1 MRIKE
6 LKKFTILG
14 LVVAE
19 VALVLVSWLLSA
31 IQTEGVQSLL
41 SSEGIRWL
49 FSSSVTM
56 LLHPSLVW
64 ILLLSMAVGCLWKSG
79 ILTIGFSGLFRPKSC
94 GYRERVA
101 LRLTLALLLFLLLI
115 LGALT
120 LLPHAILLS
129 STGRLFPSPFSQA
142 IVPVFTFLSIIL
154 SSVYGLASGRFAS
167 FSDVIDALEYGI
179 KIAAPVLILYI
190 FLSQF
195 LASLQFVF

>member
-6 LKKFTILG
+6 FKKIAILG

-19 VALVLVSWLLSA
+19 VSLVLISWVLSA

-49 FSSSVTM
+49 FSSSVSM
-56 LLHPSLVW
+56 LLHPALVW
-64 ILLLSMAVGCLWKSG
+64 ILLLSMAGGCLWKSG
-79 ILTIGFSGLFRPKSC
+79 ILTIGFSRPSRSKIS

-101 LRLTLALLLFLLLI
+101 LRLTLALLLLLLLI

-142 IVPVFTFLSIIL
+142 IVPVFTFLSIVL

-167 FSDVIDALEYGI
+167 FSDVIDALEYSI
-179 KIAAPVLILYI
+179 KKAAPVLILYI

>member
-6 LKKFTILG
+6 FKKIAILG

-19 VALVLVSWLLSA
+19 VALVLISWVLSA

-49 FSSSVTM
+49 FSSSVSM
-56 LLHPSLVW
+56 LLHPALVW
-64 ILLLSMAVGCLWKSG
+64 ILLLSMAGGCLWKSG
-79 ILTIGFSGLFRPKSC
+79 ILTIGFSGPSRPKIS